1 MGKSWHGAGGEL
13 IAEELFG
20 GQDVGATPSYK
31 EQAYRLIK
39 EAILFNRFRVGAIYS
54 QDDICKEL
62 GISRTPVREAL
73 LELQKDGYV
82 SFSRG
87 KGVQVVPVSD
97 RDARDIL
104 ETRMYIECINAKLA
118 ANRAAQR
125 DLQAMRESLDRL
137 RDQLSTRDGQHLYRL
152 DHIFHRAVAAATQN
166 RLLYRECE
174 LLLDHYLRFEVKSV
188 YNNSIDA
195 KIVFD
200 EHVAICD
207 AIAEG
212 SAERA
217 EQAMARHLTNSYRR
231 TVSRFWAE

>member
-1 MGKSWHGAGGEL
+1 ML
-13 IAEELFG
+13 
-20 GQDVGATPSYK
+20 PSGT
-31 EQAYRLIK
+31 
-39 EAILFNRFRVGAIYS
+39 FRPCG
-54 QDDICKEL
+54 
-62 GISRTPVREAL
+62 
-73 LELQKDGYV
+73 
-82 SFSRG
+82 
-87 KGVQVVPVSD
+87 
-97 RDARDIL
+97 
-104 ETRMYIECINAKLA
+104 
-118 ANRAAQR
+118 RAW
-125 DLQAMRESLDRL
+125 DRL

-212 SAERA
+212 SASG
-217 EQAMARHLTNSYRR
+217 Q
-231 TVSRFWAE
+231 SRPWPDT

>member
-1 MGKSWHGAGGEL
+1 
-13 IAEELFG
+13 
-20 GQDVGATPSYK
+20 
-31 EQAYRLIK
+31 
-39 EAILFNRFRVGAIYS
+39 
-54 QDDICKEL
+54 
-62 GISRTPVREAL
+62 
-73 LELQKDGYV
+73 
-82 SFSRG
+82 
-87 KGVQVVPVSD
+87 
-97 RDARDIL
+97 
-104 ETRMYIECINAKLA
+104 
-118 ANRAAQR
+118 
-125 DLQAMRESLDRL
+125 MRESLDRL

-217 EQAMARHLTNSYRR
+217 EQAMARHLTNSTAAPSAVSGRNSGR
-231 TVSRFWAE
+231 KHGTAVSREDAGRLTCLNM

>member
-1 MGKSWHGAGGEL
+1 M
-13 IAEELFG
+13 
-20 GQDVGATPSYK
+20 
-31 EQAYRLIK
+31 
-39 EAILFNRFRVGAIYS
+39 
-54 QDDICKEL
+54 
-62 GISRTPVREAL
+62 
-73 LELQKDGYV
+73 
-82 SFSRG
+82 
-87 KGVQVVPVSD
+87 
-97 RDARDIL
+97 
-104 ETRMYIECINAKLA
+104 
-118 ANRAAQR
+118 
-125 DLQAMRESLDRL
+125 
-137 RDQLSTRDGQHLYRL
+137 
-152 DHIFHRAVAAATQN
+152 AAATQN